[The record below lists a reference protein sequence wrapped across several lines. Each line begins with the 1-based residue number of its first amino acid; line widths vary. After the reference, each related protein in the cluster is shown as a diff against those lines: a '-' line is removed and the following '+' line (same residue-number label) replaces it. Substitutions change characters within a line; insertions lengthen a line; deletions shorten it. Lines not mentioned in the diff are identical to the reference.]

1 MHTWCG
7 SAAIY
12 TALGPG
18 YCRFQSRMVRN
29 FLMVMMMMTT
39 TTTTTMMTMMT
50 TTMMMMLVVVV

>member
-29 FLMVMMMMTT
+29 FLMVMMMMMMMMTT
-39 TTTTTMMTMMT
+39 TTTTTMMMLMM
-50 TTMMMMLVVVV
+50 VVVVVV